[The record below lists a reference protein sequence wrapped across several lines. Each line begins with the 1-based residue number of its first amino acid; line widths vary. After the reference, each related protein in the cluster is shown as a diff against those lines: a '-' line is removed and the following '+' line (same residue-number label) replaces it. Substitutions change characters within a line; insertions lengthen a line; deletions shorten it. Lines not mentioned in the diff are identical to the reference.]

1 MIPQPF
7 SILLE
12 IHIFGAV
19 IGILSGTLAMIFR
32 KGRGL
37 HGAAGTVFLS
47 SMCAMSLSAV
57 YLAVF
62 HKYEPANVVAGLLT
76 FYLVL
81 TSWRAARNRRGTT
94 NAFDIGAL
102 VLILTLSVA
111 AFAVAALQTV
121 AALRVVMFVFG
132 GVAMLFAAGDI
143 RMIRSGGLAG
153 PKRIIRH
160 LLRMS
165 LAFLIAVLS
174 FYPAR
179 ARFFPAAWNR
189 SGVLYLPHILL
200 VISIVVWILRLSRKP
215 RQATSLEMIP
225 NAQVTS

>member
-57 YLAVF
+57 Y

-153 PKRIIRH
+153 PK
-160 LLRMS
+160 
-165 LAFLIAVLS
+165 
-174 FYPAR
+174 
-179 ARFFPAAWNR
+179 
-189 SGVLYLPHILL
+189 
-200 VISIVVWILRLSRKP
+200 
-215 RQATSLEMIP
+215 
-225 NAQVTS
+225 